1 MLIVKTFFW
10 IIMIIM
16 IFIGSIFIIYLN
28 NDLGISFVI
37 TIPIFIFLW
46 TALLIVLAKFFN
58 YKWKVMEFETKRNIE
73 SFFKEKEDKGEKRIN
88 RIK

>member
-46 TALLIVLAKFFN
+46 TALLIVLSKFFN
-58 YKWKVMEFETKRNIE
+58 DKWKVMEFETKRNIE

>member
-46 TALLIVLAKFFN
+46 TTFLIVLAKFFN
-58 YKWKVMEFETKRNIE
+58 DKWKVMEFETKRHIE
-73 SFFKEKEDKGEKRIN
+73 AFFKEKEDKGERRIN
-88 RIK
+88 RTK